1 MDPKQ
6 THMQVPNNRAVLM
19 SENWTNSCLIWK
31 QEELKTVN
39 YETKVMVQ
47 MEIFVETSQ
56 QTGTL

>member
-1 MDPKQ
+1 
-6 THMQVPNNRAVLM
+6 MQVPINRAVLM
-19 SENWTNSCLIWK
+19 SENWTKSWFIWK